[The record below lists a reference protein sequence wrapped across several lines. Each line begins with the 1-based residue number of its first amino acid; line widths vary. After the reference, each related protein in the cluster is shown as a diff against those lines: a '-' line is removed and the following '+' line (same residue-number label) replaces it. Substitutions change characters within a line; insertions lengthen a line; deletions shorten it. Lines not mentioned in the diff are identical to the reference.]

1 MITREVNKF
10 MILAPLMLPKLI
22 DCKKCQEPDLTED
35 SAILYFSLEEPFPIG
50 CVMDMLEDD
59 MDLLLLY
66 HGTKKESPR
75 IHHCCFFASPKTG
88 QSMYKINVTTD
99 SREFD
104 VRTIFLHRILHG
116 KNCGELASLRVENS
130 NTINVLDGE
139 IDFLEDLGSLAACS
153 KGIDRDG
160 HAYTYGDKNYY
171 GIYNHCFKLLLS

>member
-22 DCKKCQEPDLTED
+22 DCKKCQDPDITED

-59 MDLLLLY
+59 MDLVLLY

-99 SREFD
+99 SKEFVKD
-104 VRTIFLHRILHG
+104 ISVTIFDSIDVWEDELETDLNTHTG
-116 KNCGELASLRVENS
+116 KFDFIVSLSHQELRSLIFSTRHDS
-130 NTINVLDGE
+130 NIEKLQY
-139 IDFLEDLGSLAACS
+139 LS
-153 KGIDRDG
+153 
-160 HAYTYGDKNYY
+160 YQKNQQ
-171 GIYNHCFKLLLS
+171 KEVLLS

>member
-22 DCKKCQEPDLTED
+22 DCKKCQDPDITED

-59 MDLLLLY
+59 MDLVLLY

-99 SREFD
+99 NKEFVKD
-104 VRTIFLHRILHG
+104 ISVTIFDSIDVWEDELETDLNSHNG
-116 KNCGELASLRVENS
+116 KF
-130 NTINVLDGE
+130 
-139 IDFLEDLGSLAACS
+139 DFIVSMSHQE
-153 KGIDRDG
+153 
-160 HAYTYGDKNYY
+160 
-171 GIYNHCFKLLLS
+171 LLSIFCKLGYES